1 MGCQNSNSKIPT
13 LLCSFQTDKQE
24 QYSYCLKLRDN
35 FKHEKTINYQIKS
48 GMNLPFKVQ
57 FSVRGKIYDIQ
68 TVFDDSENTMNQTL
82 QQMYS
87 LLK

>member
-1 MGCQNSNSKIPT
+1 
-13 LLCSFQTDKQE
+13 
-24 QYSYCLKLRDN
+24 
-35 FKHEKTINYQIKS
+35 
-48 GMNLPFKVQ
+48 MNLPFKVQ
-57 FSVRGKIYDIQ
+57 FRVRGKIYDIQ